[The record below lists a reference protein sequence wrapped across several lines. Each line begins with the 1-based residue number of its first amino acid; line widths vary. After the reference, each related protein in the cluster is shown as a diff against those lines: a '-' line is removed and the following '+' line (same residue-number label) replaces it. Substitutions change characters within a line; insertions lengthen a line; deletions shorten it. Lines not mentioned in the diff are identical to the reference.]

1 MLLTIHLFAAC
12 CVQLAGYLFKHLD
25 HQTSSFCMDA
35 DLLPLFKVCVY
46 VRGSCRCL
54 EVNYPCLCADGTGV
68 SWQCMQAGLMSW
80 LNGQFVSPAV
90 PTERLNLHRTGT
102 SCKFD
107 GKLGV
112 DLCAS
117 HTAPLTPA

>member
-1 MLLTIHLFAAC
+1 MGVSTA
-12 CVQLAGYLFKHLD
+12 
-25 HQTSSFCMDA
+25 
-35 DLLPLFKVCVY
+35 LPLYVAAHWPDVDPQRNATVMAHLQASGFKVCVY